1 MFFEERM
8 STSSTV
14 SEQAN
19 ALADSKRDN
28 LSDLAIGL
36 IAEGGLAALT
46 YRSLAAAAGIS
57 VGAIQSEFPSRLEM
71 LDATFDR
78 AWGRA
83 GMQDGEEKADNPREK
98 LFEVCSR
105 AVPVEDP
112 PDPSIRA
119 YFEILSDATRD
130 RDTKTIITEIELEG
144 EKRYLEL
151 IRRAQEA
158 GEIDPGH
165 DPQTL
170 IDLIWSL
177 GDGLCIAAFTYPKTF
192 TPQRVR
198 TLWTEGFEA
207 ILAPRS

>member
-1 MFFEERM
+1 M
-8 STSSTV
+8 STSPTV
-14 SEQAN
+14 SEKENSLARDKRN
-19 ALADSKRDN
+19 ALT
-28 LSDLAIGL
+28 DLAIGL

-46 YRSLAAAAGIS
+46 YRSLAAAAGVS
-57 VGAIQSEFPSRLEM
+57 VGSIQAAFPNRFEI

-78 AWGRA
+78 AWSRA
-83 GMQDGEEKADNPREK
+83 GMQEGEEKADNPREK

-105 AVPVEDP
+105 AVPAEDP

-130 RDTKTIITEIELEG
+130 PDTKTIITEIELEG

-177 GDGLCIAAFTYPKTF
+177 GDGLCIAAYTYPKTF

-198 TLWTEGFEA
+198 NLWTEGFEA

>member
-1 MFFEERM
+1 M
-8 STSSTV
+8 STTPTAPNR
-14 SEQAN
+14 AN
-19 ALADSKRDN
+19 ALARAKRDT
-28 LSDLAIGL
+28 LTDLAIGL
-36 IAEGGLAALT
+36 VAEGGLSALT
-46 YRSLAAAAGIS
+46 YRSLAAAAGVS
-57 VGAIQSEFPSRLEM
+57 VGSIQNEFPSRHEI

-83 GMQDGEEKADNPREK
+83 GMQEGEEQAPNPREK

-130 RDTKTIITEIELEG
+130 PNTKSIITEIELEG
-144 EKRYLEL
+144 EKRYLSL
-151 IRRAQEA
+151 VNRAQEA
-158 GEIDPGH
+158 GEIDPSL
-165 DPQTL
+165 DPQNI

-192 TPQRVR
+192 TPQRVKA
-198 TLWTEGFEA
+198 LWTEGFEA
-207 ILAPRS
+207 ILAPRK

>member
-1 MFFEERM
+1 MTTPTTITEPKQ
-8 STSSTV
+8 T
-14 SEQAN
+14 N
-19 ALADSKRDN
+19 APAPSKREK

-46 YRSLAAAAGIS
+46 YRSLAAAAGVS
-57 VGAIQSEFPSRLEM
+57 LGAIQSEFPSRLEM

-78 AWGRA
+78 AWKRA
-83 GMQDGEEKADNPREK
+83 GMQDGEEKADNPRQK

-130 RDTKTIITEIELEG
+130 TATKGVISEIELTE
-144 EKRYLEL
+144 ERRYLEL
-151 IRRAQEA
+151 IRRAQAA

-165 DPQTL
+165 EPQTL

-177 GDGLCIAAFTYPKTF
+177 GDGLCIAAFTHPGTF

-198 TLWTEGFEA
+198 ALWTEGFEA